1 MTQATMDAM
10 PTAPQPGAIAAV
22 KRFLYVLKQA
32 EKLMP
37 PVSFNMMKKALF
49 SVGRRVESQAVFLL
63 PSYEDA
69 GVGRAEGKDGRG
81 ESAGST

>member
-1 MTQATMDAM
+1 MDAM

-49 SVGRRVESQAVFLL
+49 SVGIEM
-63 PSYEDA
+63 E
-69 GVGRAEGKDGRG
+69 
-81 ESAGST
+81 